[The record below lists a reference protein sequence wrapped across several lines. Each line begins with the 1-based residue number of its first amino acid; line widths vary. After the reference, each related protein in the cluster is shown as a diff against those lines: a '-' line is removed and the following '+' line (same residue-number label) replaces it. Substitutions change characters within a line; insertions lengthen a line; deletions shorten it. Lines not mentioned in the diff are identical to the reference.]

1 MSDAP
6 YPIKYRSDIDGLR
19 AIAVLSVVAYHAFPD
34 LIKGGFIGVD
44 IFFVIS
50 GYLISTIIF
59 KDLKEGSFSF
69 KDFYIRRIRR
79 IFPALCLV
87 LGTSFVVGWLFLFPD
102 ELQSLG
108 KHILSGASF
117 FSNLVLW
124 GESGYFDAAAETKPL
139 LHLWSLGIEEQFYL
153 IWPMLLY
160 FGWKRNWNALVVI
173 LSIGIT
179 SFALNAY
186 FVGSDPVGVFFSPA
200 TRFWELLVGALLA
213 CITEIE
219 VQFPGQQYIQSWVSE
234 KSFFGELRSFFGLI
248 LLLIALFEIDKRLA
262 FPGFWALLPTL
273 GAFFII
279 SASPSCLVN
288 RYVLS
293 AKPLVWIGLIS
304 YPLYLWHWPILSFL
318 NIIASGYPLK
328 IESALAVVL
337 SFVLAI
343 FAYRFVERP
352 IRFGHSKS
360 AYALAL
366 IAAMTLIFTVG
377 LATYLCDGF
386 PKRFQSSKNLSL
398 EDGEKLQHAKRRFLE
413 MQTESDRYTKK
424 CDFYNFIYE
433 PNESD
438 LERQSLP
445 PAECFAFNPSIQNTV
460 FLWGDSHAQM
470 LHYGLSKN
478 LPQDWQLLQVARAG
492 CAPKLVSSPRGMQ
505 DPCASMNDFA
515 LKAIE
520 STKPKVVM
528 LGQRD
533 HWSASQIQDLT
544 TTLEK
549 FGVQKIIYFGKSPEW
564 YADLPKIVKRKM
576 DVNIPRYSWAGLNRE
591 AYKKNLTM
599 KNDFPEKKNVMF
611 FDIYENFCS
620 NNGCMVYLGEFPE
633 YGLTSPDTNH
643 LSPIASDFLAKK
655 SLVKLLQ

>member
-1 MSDAP
+1 MSDTP

-34 LIKGGFIGVD
+34 VVKGGFIGVD

-59 KDLKEGSFSF
+59 QDLKGDNFSF

-87 LGTSFVVGWLFLFPD
+87 LSTSFIVGWLFLFPD

-108 KHILSGASF
+108 KHISSGAAF

-124 GESGYFDAAAETKPL
+124 SESGYFDAAAETKPL

-153 IWPMLLY
+153 IWPVLLY
-160 FGWKRNWNALVVI
+160 FGWKKRWNALLVI
-173 LSIGIT
+173 SSIGIT
-179 SFALNAY
+179 SFALNIY
-186 FVGSDPVGVFFSPA
+186 FISSDPVGVFFSPV
-200 TRFWELLVGALLA
+200 TRFWELLIGALLA
-213 CITEIE
+213 CITEGK
-219 VQFPGQQYIQSWVSE
+219 VQFPGQEYIKSWIGK
-234 KSFFGELRSFFGLI
+234 KSNFGELRSLLGLS
-248 LLLIALFEIDKRLA
+248 LLLIALFEIDRRLP

-279 SASPSCLVN
+279 SASPNCLVN

-304 YPLYLWHWPILSFL
+304 YPLYLWHWPILSLL
-318 NIIASGYPLK
+318 NIIVSGYPLR

-337 SFVLAI
+337 SFILAI
-343 FAYRFVERP
+343 FTYQFVERP

-360 AYALAL
+360 AYTFAL
-366 IAAMTLIFTVG
+366 IAAMTLIFSVG
-377 LATYLCDGF
+377 LATYLYDGF

-398 EDGEKLQHAKRRFLE
+398 EDSEKLQQAKSRFLE
-413 MQTESDRYTKK
+413 MKAESDRYTKK
-424 CDFYNFIYE
+424 CNFYNFVYE
-433 PNESD
+433 PNERD

-445 PAECFAFNPSIQNTV
+445 PSECFTFNPDIQNTV
-460 FLWGDSHAQM
+460 FLWGDSHADM
-470 LHYGLSKN
+470 LHYGLSKH
-478 LPQDWQLLQVARAG
+478 LPQNWQLLQVARAD
-492 CAPKLVSSPRGMQ
+492 CAPKLVYSPRGMQ
-505 DPCASMNDFA
+505 DPCASMNNFA

-528 LGQRD
+528 LAQRN
-533 HWSASQIQDLT
+533 HWSASQIESLT
-544 TTLEK
+544 TVLK
-549 FGVQKIIYFGKSPEW
+549 KLGVQKIIYFGKSPEW

-576 DVNIPRYSWAGLNRE
+576 DDNIPRYSWASLNRE
-591 AYKKNLTM
+591 AYKNNLSLKN
-599 KNDFPEKKNVMF
+599 NFPEVKNIMF
-611 FDIYENFCS
+611 FDIYEHFCNDS
-620 NNGCMVYLGEFPE
+620 GCMVYLGEFPE
-633 YGLTSPDTNH
+633 YGITSPDTNH
-643 LSPIASDFLAKK
+643 LSPIASEFLAKK